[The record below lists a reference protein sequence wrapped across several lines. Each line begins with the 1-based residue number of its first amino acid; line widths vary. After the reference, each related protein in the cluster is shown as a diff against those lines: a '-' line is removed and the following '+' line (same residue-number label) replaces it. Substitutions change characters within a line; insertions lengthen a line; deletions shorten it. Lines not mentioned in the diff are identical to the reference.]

1 MYLLNQRDKSINS
14 YCSFAIP
21 VLRYHIGSSTMSI
34 IRVTC
39 SFYSFPNLI
48 VLMTMTVDTTRWAR
62 SVTRRPC
69 ISPTRLEFEMTNAS
83 YK

>member
-34 IRVTC
+34 IRVTVHVVFIPLSKSDC
-39 SFYSFPNLI
+39 F
-48 VLMTMTVDTTRWAR
+48 DDHDGGHD
-62 SVTRRPC
+62 
-69 ISPTRLEFEMTNAS
+69 
-83 YK
+83 